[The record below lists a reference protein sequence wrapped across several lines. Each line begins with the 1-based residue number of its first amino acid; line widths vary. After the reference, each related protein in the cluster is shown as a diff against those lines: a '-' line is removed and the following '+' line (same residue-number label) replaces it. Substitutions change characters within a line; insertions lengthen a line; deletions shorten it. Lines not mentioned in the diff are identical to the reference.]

1 MALIPELEALIAK
14 GSPEVRGVLTKAANK
29 MSEDQQRGFLA
40 SLQLGDAEFQTSVAP
55 YMPKGSTIDP
65 SRARLRTYGPGV
77 ADEYGIN
84 IKGAA
89 NPHSKPVALPPLKKD
104 GVEYEM
110 VFEPNTVNVIEGMNA
125 NPRIWAHEY
134 RHLEGSDAG
143 PKARRFNRSHREVV
157 NRVQDLLASQNKQDL
172 AENVRSIAE
181 SLIAPLRAQMRFT
194 ELIESD
200 SEDYERYMAIRR
212 ATTDATEE
220 ELVEYA
226 NSLLEEEPLRRV
238 LLKNPKLS
246 SSNPYNFGMYFQ
258 EHLPDMARGKYFRE
272 DTRPWWQQLTG
283 KGEKPLSIELPRNFR
298 KGGRT
303 RLI

>member
-65 SRARLRTYGPGV
+65 SRARLRTYGPGI

-84 IKGAA
+84 IGGAA

-110 VFEPNTVNVIEGMNA
+110 VFEPNTVNAIEAMNA

-143 PKARRFNRSHREVV
+143 PKANRSYREAV

-172 AENVRSIAE
+172 VKNVRGLAE
-181 SLIAPLRAQMRFT
+181 SLIAPLRTQMRFT

-212 ATTDATEE
+212 AATDATEE

-238 LLKNPKLS
+238 LT
-246 SSNPYNFGMYFQ
+246 NPYSEAAAYFQ

-283 KGEKPLSIELPRNFR
+283 TGEKPLSVELPRNFR

>member
-84 IKGAA
+84 IKGAS
-89 NPHSKPVALPPLKKD
+89 NPNPEPVALPPLKKD

-110 VFEPNTVNVIEGMNA
+110 VFEPNTVNAIEAMNA

-143 PKARRFNRSHREVV
+143 PKANRSDREAV

-172 AENVRSIAE
+172 AKNVRSLAE
-181 SLIAPLRAQMRFT
+181 SLISTVRRRGIDAY
-194 ELIESD
+194 D
-200 SEDYERYMAIRR
+200 SEEHERYMAIRR

-238 LLKNPKLS
+238 LLRNPKLS

-283 KGEKPLSIELPRNFR
+283 TGEKPLSVELPRNFR

>member
-1 MALIPELEALIAK
+1 
-14 GSPEVRGVLTKAANK
+14 
-29 MSEDQQRGFLA
+29 
-40 SLQLGDAEFQTSVAP
+40 
-55 YMPKGSTIDP
+55 
-65 SRARLRTYGPGV
+65 
-77 ADEYGIN
+77 
-84 IKGAA
+84 
-89 NPHSKPVALPPLKKD
+89 
-104 GVEYEM
+104 M
-110 VFEPNTVNVIEGMNA
+110 VFEPNTVNAIEAMNA

-143 PKARRFNRSHREVV
+143 PKANRSYREAV

-172 AENVRSIAE
+172 VKNVRGLAE
-181 SLIAPLRAQMRFT
+181 SLIAPLTTQMRFT

-212 ATTDATEE
+212 AATDATEE

-238 LLKNPKLS
+238 LT
-246 SSNPYNFGMYFQ
+246 NPYSEAAAYFQ

-283 KGEKPLSIELPRNFR
+283 TGEKPLSVELPRNFR

>member
-1 MALIPELEALIAK
+1 MALIPELEAFIAK

-29 MSEDQQRGFLA
+29 MSEDQQKGFLA
-40 SLQLGDAEFQTSVAP
+40 SLQLGDAEFQTRIAP

-65 SRARLRTYGPGV
+65 SRARLRTYGPGI

-84 IKGAA
+84 IGGAA
-89 NPHSKPVALPPLKKD
+89 NPHSEPVALPPLIKD

-110 VFEPNTVNVIEGMNA
+110 VFEPNTVNVIEAVNA
-125 NPRIWAHEY
+125 TPRIWAHEY

-143 PKARRFNRSHREVV
+143 PKANRGDREAV

-172 AENVRSIAE
+172 VKNVRGLTE

-212 ATTDATEE
+212 AATDATEE

-246 SSNPYNFGMYFQ
+246 SSNPYNSGMYFQ

-283 KGEKPLSIELPRNFR
+283 TGEKPLSIELPRNFR

>member
-29 MSEDQQRGFLA
+29 MSEDQQKGFLA
-40 SLQLGDAEFQTSVAP
+40 SLQLGDAEFQTSIAP

-65 SRARLRTYGPGV
+65 SRARLRTYGPGI

-84 IKGAA
+84 IGGAA
-89 NPHSKPVALPPLKKD
+89 NPYSKPVALPPLKKD

-110 VFEPNTVNVIEGMNA
+110 VFEPNTVNAIEAVNA
-125 NPRIWAHEY
+125 NPRIWSHEY

-143 PKARRFNRSHREVV
+143 PEANRSDSEAV

-172 AENVRSIAE
+172 VKNVRSLAE
-181 SLIAPLRAQMRFT
+181 SLISTVRRRGIDAY
-194 ELIESD
+194 D
-200 SEDYERYMAIRR
+200 SEEHERYMAIRR

-238 LLKNPKLS
+238 LT
-246 SSNPYNFGMYFQ
+246 NPYSESATYFQ

-283 KGEKPLSIELPRNFR
+283 TGEKPLSIELPRNFR